1 MNLFIL
7 RHGIASDPGED
18 GLPKDLKDADR
29 PLSAKGKQ
37 RMWRITEAMR
47 TMELTFD
54 AVVSSPLL
62 RARQTA
68 QTVTEAL
75 ELRRKLL
82 LTDHLAPTGNP
93 KLLIDQLNAK
103 GPRAKN
109 ILLVGH
115 EPYLS
120 ELIALLIAGSP
131 TVMIDLR
138 KGGLAK
144 LEVEKLRFGRCATLG
159 WLLTPKQLGLMK

>member
-18 GLPKDLKDADR
+18 GLPKDLPDAER
-29 PLSAKGKQ
+29 PLSNKGKQ

-47 TMELTFD
+47 TMDLEFG

-68 QTVTEAL
+68 QIVTEAL
-75 ELRRKLL
+75 ELRRKLI
-82 LTDHLAPTGNP
+82 LTDNLAPEGSP
-93 KLLIDQLNAK
+93 KTLIEQLN
-103 GPRAKN
+103 GLGSHPKN

-115 EPYLS
+115 EPYLGK
-120 ELIALLIAGSP
+120 LIALLLAGS
-131 TVMIDLR
+131 TTAMIDLR

-144 LEVEKLRFGRCATLG
+144 LEIEKLRYTRCATLA
-159 WLLTPKQLGLMK
+159 WLLTPRQLGLMK